1 MVHRVAGDGALWIG
15 GLIRLMAAFGV
26 SSQAVR
32 QAVSRMTRQGWLIA
46 RREGNRAFYMVTAR
60 GRRRIEELSPRI
72 YGPVIEWD
80 GRWRLL
86 SYAVGEAQRQGRER
100 LRKELAA
107 LGWAQLS
114 SSTWISP
121 LDALAAAREAAETTV
136 ALGATDLFEAEYRG
150 PHSDRELLERCW
162 NVDSIAAAYREF
174 VSRYRPRFDLE
185 IAHRAN
191 CCRLIGPAPRRPR
204 SFANTM
210 RRLKGN
216 HNVTFIF
223 ARALRTGPSI
233 KASKRAAHAQTP
245 DARSLRRR
253 AGRRGLSR
261 QQLHDSDPIIFA
273 RLPGPQSI
281 HQDCARLSHD
291 QWRAQVEDSG
301 TGVDAEVDVEPS
313 SRATFRDALDRP
325 QRQGEV
331 HRPQAGQNL
340 LLGGHPNQGRVV

>member
-1 MVHRVAGDGALWIG
+1 LDHRPVTRPNSFIFTLYGDMVHRLADDGALWIG

-32 QAVSRMTRQGWLIA
+32 QAVSRMTGQGWLIA

-121 LDALAAAREAAETTV
+121 LDALEAAREAAEATV

-150 PHSDRELLERCW
+150 PHSDRALLERCW
-162 NVDSIAAAYREF
+162 NVASIAAAYREF
-174 VSRYRPRFDLE
+174 ISRYRPRFDLE
-185 IAHRAN
+185 IALGELSDEGAFVE
-191 CCRLIGPAPRRPR
+191 RLWLVHDYRRFAYLDPGLPSELLPAHWPGTAAAALFREYYAALEKKSQRYFHLCSRLTNGAEHKSVEASRP
-204 SFANTM
+204 
-210 RRLKGN
+210 
-216 HNVTFIF
+216 
-223 ARALRTGPSI
+223 
-233 KASKRAAHAQTP
+233 
-245 DARSLRRR
+245 
-253 AGRRGLSR
+253 
-261 QQLHDSDPIIFA
+261 
-273 RLPGPQSI
+273 
-281 HQDCARLSHD
+281 C
-291 QWRAQVEDSG
+291 
-301 TGVDAEVDVEPS
+301 
-313 SRATFRDALDRP
+313 
-325 QRQGEV
+325 
-331 HRPQAGQNL
+331 
-340 LLGGHPNQGRVV
+340 PNA